1 MTNIF
6 YSVNKMR
13 IEYFLVIMY
22 FRTIKNKLI
31 VDSIEDLFVKN
42 EYGEE
47 TFNMTQLE
55 VNSSDIQNSS
65 ILVIVLRS

>member
-1 MTNIF
+1 
-6 YSVNKMR
+6 MR
-13 IEYFLVIMY
+13 IEFFLVIMY

-65 ILVIVLRS
+65 ILIVIVLRS